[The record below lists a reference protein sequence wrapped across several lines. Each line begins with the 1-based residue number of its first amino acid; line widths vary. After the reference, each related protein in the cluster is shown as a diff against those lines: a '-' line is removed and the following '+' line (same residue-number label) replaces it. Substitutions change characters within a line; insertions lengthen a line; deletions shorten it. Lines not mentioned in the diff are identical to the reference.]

1 MAWGGDLKS
10 TTNITKNKKNITVI
24 DDYGHHPTE
33 IEAVIKATK
42 KAYPNKEINLV
53 FQPHRYSRTKDCFDE
68 LVSTLQLPNQVFL
81 FDIYSAGESKI
92 KKISS
97 ANIVKTIKAVK
108 KTMLLFLIAFQKQK
122 K

>member
-1 MAWGGDLKS
+1 MLAWGGDLKS

-53 FQPHRYSRTKDCFDE
+53 FQPIDTLE
-68 LVSTLQLPNQVFL
+68 L
-81 FDIYSAGESKI
+81 KI
-92 KKISS
+92 VLM
-97 ANIVKTIKAVK
+97 N
-108 KTMLLFLIAFQKQK
+108 
-122 K
+122 